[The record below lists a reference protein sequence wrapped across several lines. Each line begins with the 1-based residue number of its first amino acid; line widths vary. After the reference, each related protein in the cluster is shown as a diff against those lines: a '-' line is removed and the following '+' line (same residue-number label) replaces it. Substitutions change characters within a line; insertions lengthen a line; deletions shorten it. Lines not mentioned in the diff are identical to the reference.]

1 MPPVIR
7 LAALVILALLLL
19 SLGVYLVT
27 DLEPPTHR
35 IEQVIPN
42 DRFAR

>member
-7 LAALVILALLLL
+7 LAVLAILALLVL
-19 SLGVYLVT
+19 SVGIYLAT

-35 IEQVIPN
+35 IEQVIPS